1 MKRFFFITI
10 ILVACSAA
18 LNAQNKVAI
27 LETVDKENKVPYGVK
42 LQLRSS
48 LTYAISSTPGYEGY
62 DRVDMS
68 SIMGEHNFQRTGMV
82 SDAQIRKLGEMTGCS
97 SILVAEAAI
106 YDATHIIVTA
116 KILNVESAGVESS
129 ASPAVAG
136 TDPEA
141 MQNAC
146 NKLAGELLGSGV
158 SLNASVSDSRPRTQR
173 GNVITIS
180 VAGVSFDMVK
190 VEAGSFVMGCT
201 SEQGDDCDDNEFP
214 YHRVTISRDYYIGV
228 FEVTQELWEAVMGY
242 NPSSFR
248 GFDKPVEN
256 VNWNDC
262 HEFCEELSRMTGRRF
277 RLPTEAEW
285 EYAARGGKKSTS
297 AKWSGS
303 SSAPKVAWEWNNSND
318 QTHPVGRLYPNELGI
333 YDMCGNVWEWC
344 EDKYS
349 DYSSSS
355 AIDPIESY
363 SGYYRVLRGGSWY
376 NSPWM
381 CRVTARGYATPYK
394 HRTEK
399 GYGFRIVLQ

>member
-1 MKRFFFITI
+1 MKRVIVLSMMLAF
-10 ILVACSAA
+10 A
-18 LNAQNKVAI
+18 LTLTAQNKVAI
-27 LETVDKENKVPYGVK
+27 LETVDKEGKVSYGVK

-116 KILNVESAGVESS
+116 KILNVETASVESS

-158 SLNASVSDSRPRTQR
+158 SFNAPVSDAHTRTQG
-173 GNVITIS
+173 GNMITIS
-180 VAGVSFDMVK
+180 VAGVSFDMVR

-201 SEQGDDCDDNEFP
+201 SEQGDDCTDDEFP

-242 NPSSFR
+242 NPSSFK
-248 GFDKPVEN
+248 GYDKPVEN

-303 SSAPKVAWEWNNSND
+303 SSATKVAWYRSNSND
-318 QTHPVGRLYPNELGI
+318 QTHPVGRLYPNELGLF
-333 YDMCGNVWEWC
+333 DMSGNVWEWC

-349 DYSSSS
+349 DYSSSI
-355 AIDPIESY
+355 AIDPVESY

-376 NSPWM
+376 NIPDR
-381 CRVTARGYATPYK
+381 CRVSERGYATPDK
-394 HRTEK
+394 HRTSM
-399 GYGFRIVLQ
+399 GYGLRVVLQ